1 MLRSFCVGF
10 VSGRSKPL
18 PYKATFYTDGRKLCK
33 NKKQK
38 ILVVVMQL
46 YHNKDEYYNI
56 RGATLLHGCS
66 VLFAGYQHIP
76 DN

>member
-1 MLRSFCVGF
+1 MC
-10 VSGRSKPL
+10 SGNVK
-18 PYKATFYTDGRKLCK
+18 DVQ
-33 NKKQK
+33 KQK